1 MNTTLKIS
9 LIAVLS
15 ATGLALRTVAIP
27 ISYSVQITPGMIMP
41 ILSGITLGLWPGCL
55 TGLIIGI
62 YAAVFSGEFW
72 LIPLIGN
79 LLLGVG
85 AGIVTDL
92 MKDKNNTAIK
102 IIMLVISPSIIGG
115 FIPTFSI
122 MFILTPGTVII
133 ALTSGVIDMVN
144 ALIAA
149 IIAILAWGALK
160 KIKVI
165 EQILNPAT
173 PQP

>member
-1 MNTTLKIS
+1 MNTSFKIS

-27 ISYSVQITPGMIMP
+27 VSYSVQITPGMIVP
-41 ILSGITLGLWPGCL
+41 ILSGIILGLWPGCL

-79 LLLGVG
+79 LLLAIG

-92 MKDKNNTAIK
+92 MKNKNNTIIK
-102 IIMLVISPSIIGG
+102 IIMLIISPSIIGG

-122 MFILTPGTVII
+122 MYILTPGTVIV
-133 ALTSGVIDMVN
+133 ALTSGAVDTVN

-149 IIAILAWGALK
+149 IIAVLVWGALK
-160 KIKVI
+160 KIKLI
-165 EQILNPAT
+165 EQISNPDT
-173 PQP
+173 PQT

>member
-1 MNTTLKIS
+1 MTASLKIS
-9 LIAVLS
+9 LIAILS
-15 ATGLALRTVAIP
+15 AAGLALRTIAIP
-27 ISYSVQITPGMIMP
+27 VAYSVQITPGMIAP
-41 ILSGITLGLWPGCL
+41 ILSGILLGLWPGCL

-85 AGIVTDL
+85 AGLATDL
-92 MKDKNNTAIK
+92 MKNWNSKTVK
-102 IIMLVISPSIIGG
+102 IIMLIISPSIIGG

-122 MFILTPGTVII
+122 MCILTPGAVIV
-133 ALTSGVIDMVN
+133 AFTSGAIDMIN

-149 IIAILAWGALK
+149 IIAISAWSLLK
-160 KIKVI
+160 KIKLI
-165 EQILNPAT
+165 EQIQSPV
-173 PQP
+173 QP